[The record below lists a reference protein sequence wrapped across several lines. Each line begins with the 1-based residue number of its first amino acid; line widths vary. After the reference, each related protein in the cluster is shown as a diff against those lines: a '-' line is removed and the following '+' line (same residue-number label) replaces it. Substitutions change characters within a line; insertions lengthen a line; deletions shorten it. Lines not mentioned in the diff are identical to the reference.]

1 MLLLLKAA
9 ESVARGYSVP
19 VEEEPTQRT
28 HRRKKKVNKG
38 RWTKEEDDKL
48 KELVDEIGT
57 DSWKEVASHFS
68 DRTDVQCLHRW
79 QKVLNPELVK
89 GPWTKEEDDKVVEL
103 VHKYGAKRWSLIAQH
118 LKGRIGKQCRE
129 RWHNH
134 LNPHIKKTAWTED
147 EDRIIYEAH
156 ITMGNKWAEIA
167 KLLPGRTDNSIKN
180 HWNSTMRRKVESA
193 GYDHYRRVRYHA
205 SEKRYNKGHLLPGK
219 KDKRRREDIDSPD
232 MFSDLYSS
240 SADDLPSMATSQAES
255 TSSSR
260 KYRSSSVL
268 TNIKSKPAN
277 QSAVRKTE
285 SDGKSSSTQ
294 GLMSPFRTFIL
305 SEGDSLFDS
314 DPSAWGDISSF
325 DKNTAAA
332 VKSISLSKLTSPGT
346 TGYRFDGNSI
356 ASLQTDGGS
365 LIPITSPVIQTRFS
379 TPPTILRRGR
389 KRKSGDLDP
398 SCYANTEASF
408 SSPKGATPIKSLPFS
423 PSQFLNSPV
432 HNSRIQ
438 TSTPANG
445 KSQSSMVDTTLHTPG
460 VLETS
465 TNEDP
470 FRTPRIRR
478 TLLSVSPRTPTP
490 FKNALKVLNE
500 TKLAHT
506 PGNFEADFN
515 EIIKK
520 EEEESG
526 LHLSSSTEKTPRR
539 VRTSLEEKYARLSK
553 TVTEVSSVPVS
564 IKEEQSDV
572 NEQQNSIITVEDSGI
587 VQTSIS
593 TSPSQDSSHIKPS
606 EIFGKHDP
614 FATPSTV
621 PTETVVSGNNAA
633 QTTRIEPF
641 LCPNAVD
648 NMQRHRRK
656 GHPMRLLRFQET
668 PQKSAPKL
676 DSKWE
681 QVACGKTPDQ
691 QLLTRQAH
699 QFLASY
705 RPAARTLHFSTT
717 TTVA

>member
-1 MLLLLKAA
+1 
-9 ESVARGYSVP
+9 
-19 VEEEPTQRT
+19 
-28 HRRKKKVNKG
+28 
-38 RWTKEEDDKL
+38 
-48 KELVDEIGT
+48 
-57 DSWKEVASHFS
+57 
-68 DRTDVQCLHRW
+68 
-79 QKVLNPELVK
+79 
-89 GPWTKEEDDKVVEL
+89 
-103 VHKYGAKRWSLIAQH
+103 
-118 LKGRIGKQCRE
+118 
-129 RWHNH
+129 
-134 LNPHIKKTAWTED
+134 
-147 EDRIIYEAH
+147 
-156 ITMGNKWAEIA
+156 
-167 KLLPGRTDNSIKN
+167 
-180 HWNSTMRRKVESA
+180 
-193 GYDHYRRVRYHA
+193 
-205 SEKRYNKGHLLPGK
+205 
-219 KDKRRREDIDSPD
+219 
-232 MFSDLYSS
+232 
-240 SADDLPSMATSQAES
+240 
-255 TSSSR
+255 
-260 KYRSSSVL
+260 
-268 TNIKSKPAN
+268 
-277 QSAVRKTE
+277 
-285 SDGKSSSTQ
+285 
-294 GLMSPFRTFIL
+294 
-305 SEGDSLFDS
+305 
-314 DPSAWGDISSF
+314 
-325 DKNTAAA
+325 
-332 VKSISLSKLTSPGT
+332 
-346 TGYRFDGNSI
+346 
-356 ASLQTDGGS
+356 
-365 LIPITSPVIQTRFS
+365 
-379 TPPTILRRGR
+379 
-389 KRKSGDLDP
+389 
-398 SCYANTEASF
+398 
-408 SSPKGATPIKSLPFS
+408 
-423 PSQFLNSPV
+423 
-432 HNSRIQ
+432 
-438 TSTPANG
+438 
-445 KSQSSMVDTTLHTPG
+445 MVDTTLHTPG

-553 TVTEVSSVPVS
+553 TATEVSSVPVS

-587 VQTSIS
+587 VQTSLS

-621 PTETVVSGNNAA
+621 PTETV
-633 QTTRIEPF
+633 
-641 LCPNAVD
+641 
-648 NMQRHRRK
+648 RHRRK